1 MNIYD
6 KLDKKLYK
14 KIVKSFFITTIIIGL
29 NSCGSSIHQS
39 SMEGD
44 IKSLNSYLN
53 NGIDINS
60 QDELGRTV
68 LIEASANGHINMV
81 KHLINKGANTNISD
95 NRGLTPLMVAS
106 LYSHEDIVKLLLEN
120 GALLNKQNLNGDT
133 ALLLAIRAKSSQSI
147 IDILVKNN
155 ADITLK
161 NTRGETA
168 ESLFKQNIL
177 MQAEYQ
183 NFLDSF
189 DTNDGKSTIIIY
201 GLHVNSTYDS
211 PNALLVTLGHGI
223 IIGLMDAYNDMRY
236 IKVDFNVLVN
246 KNNTTIENIGKLNN
260 NNYLEYKTDST
271 YIQLYAD
278 INKENQISIN
288 LEPQKLYCIQ
298 AALYEGMVATEP
310 QFKLVENH
318 YCFESIKDYKLQKRV
333 HK

>member
-1 MNIYD
+1 MNIYN

-14 KIVKSFFITTIIIGL
+14 KIVKSFFITIIIIGL
-29 NSCGSSIHQS
+29 NSCGSSIYQS

-68 LIEASANGHINMV
+68 LIAASANGHTNMV
-81 KHLINKGANTNISD
+81 KHLIKKGANTNIGN

-106 LYSHEDIVKLLLEN
+106 LYNHEDIVKLLLEN
-120 GALLNKQNLNGDT
+120 DALLNKQNLNGDT

-147 IDILVKNN
+147 IDILVKNK
-155 ADITLK
+155 ADITLE

-177 MQAEYQ
+177 MQSEYQ
-183 NFLDSF
+183 DFLNSF
-189 DTNDGKSTIIIY
+189 NTKEAKSTIIIY

-211 PNALLVTLGHGI
+211 PNALLVTLGQGI
-223 IIGLMDAYNDMRY
+223 IFGLMDAYNDMRY
-236 IKVDFNVLVN
+236 IKVDFNVLV
-246 KNNTTIENIGKLNN
+246 KNNTAIENIGKLHN
-260 NNYLEYKTDST
+260 NNYLEYKTDSS
-271 YIQLYAD
+271 YIQLYSD
-278 INKENQISIN
+278 INKEKQISIN
-288 LEPQKLYCIQ
+288 LEPQKLYCLQ
-298 AALYEGMVATEP
+298 AALYEGMVGTEP